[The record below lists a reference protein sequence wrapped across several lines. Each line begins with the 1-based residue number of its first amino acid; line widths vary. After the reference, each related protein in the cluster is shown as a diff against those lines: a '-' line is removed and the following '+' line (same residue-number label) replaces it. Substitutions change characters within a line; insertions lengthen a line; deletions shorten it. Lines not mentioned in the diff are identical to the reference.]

1 MSRWEDG
8 APKPEFI
15 GDADGR
21 YLRREPGRQLVPVA
35 PALQA

>member
-21 YLRREPGRQLVPVA
+21 YLRRTAGQPRVP
-35 PALQA
+35 LQTAVEA